1 MCINSKCKNL
11 LPQDVIYTFMSQFGD
26 ESSEQMQLQGSMK
39 VKDQW
44 GGWCYHKLKNIPCF
58 YKEKKK
64 HCQKIRNDDQKGFK
78 PITGAKTQSYETES
92 RTANPLILSF
102 STPWF
107 ICKIFLS
114 DPSLTNGLLESVG
127 DCADLLNGDLQRI
140 SKRQGNQ
147 SYGNKKKIN

>member
-1 MCINSKCKNL
+1 
-11 LPQDVIYTFMSQFGD
+11 MSQFGD
-26 ESSEQMQLQGSMK
+26 EGSEQTQSQGSMK

-44 GGWCYHKLKNIPCF
+44 RGWCYHKLKNIPCF

-64 HCQKIRNDDQKGFK
+64 KHYLPYIRNDDQKGFK
-78 PITGAKTQSYETES
+78 PITGAKTRSYETES

-114 DPSLTNGLLESVG
+114 DPCLTNGLV
-127 DCADLLNGDLQRI
+127 
-140 SKRQGNQ
+140 
-147 SYGNKKKIN
+147 